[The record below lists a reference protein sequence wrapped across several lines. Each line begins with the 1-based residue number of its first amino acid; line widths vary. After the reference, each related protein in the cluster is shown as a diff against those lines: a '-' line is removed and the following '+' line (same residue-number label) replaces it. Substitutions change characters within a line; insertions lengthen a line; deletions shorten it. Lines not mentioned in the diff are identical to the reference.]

1 MVSLTSKI
9 EKQLNR
15 NFVIFHPSDFSP
27 ASQVAFGHA
36 LKIAMQSKAKLD
48 IMHVEPRVG
57 PEKRSGLD
65 FPAVRATLTQWGILP
80 EGVRPSEVAKT
91 GVRIRKIL
99 ASSTD
104 PIETMLRHFDK
115 FPPDLIVLATRQ
127 RAGIE
132 RWLHKAVAEP
142 LARRS
147 GAMTLFVPRK
157 GRGFVSFKDGS
168 LALKKILI
176 PMDHDPDPQVA
187 LDKALLLTRGLDCPV
202 GKFLLI
208 HVGSRSRRA
217 APQVHLPPGSG
228 WTSEITVRH
237 GHVVDEILTIERAWH
252 PDLMV
257 LATQGHRDFVDA
269 LRGSTTEQV
278 LRGAQCPVLAV
289 PAAKLSR

>member
-1 MVSLTSKI
+1 MVSLTSTI

-15 NFVIFHPSDFSP
+15 NFVIFHPSDFSS
-27 ASQVAFGHA
+27 ASEVAFGHA

-48 IMHVEPRVG
+48 IMHAEPAVG
-57 PEKRSGLD
+57 AEKRDGLD
-65 FPAVRATLTQWGILP
+65 FPAVRATLTRWGILP
-80 EGVRPSEVAKT
+80 EGVRPSEVAKA

-99 ASSTD
+99 AASAD
-104 PIETMLRHFDK
+104 PVETMLRHFDK

-147 GAMTLFVPRK
+147 GAMTLFIPRK
-157 GRGFVSFKDGS
+157 GRGFVSLKNGS

-176 PMDHDPDPQVA
+176 PMDHDPDPQAA
-187 LDKALLLTRGLDCPV
+187 LDKALLLVRGLDCLV

-208 HVGSRSRRA
+208 HVGSRSRSG
-217 APQVHLPPGSG
+217 APQVHLPPQSG
-228 WTSEITVRH
+228 WSCEIKVRH
-237 GHVVDEILTIERAWH
+237 GHVVDEILTTERAWH

-257 LATQGHRDFVDA
+257 LVTQGHRDFVDA

-278 LRGAQCPVLAV
+278 LRGARCPVLAV
-289 PAAKLSR
+289 SAAK

>member
-1 MVSLTSKI
+1 MVSLTSTI

-15 NFVIFHPSDFSP
+15 NFVIFHPSDFSS
-27 ASQVAFGHA
+27 ASEVAFGHA

-48 IMHVEPRVG
+48 IMHAEPAVG
-57 PEKRSGLD
+57 AEKRDGLD
-65 FPAVRATLTQWGILP
+65 FPAVRATLTRWGILP
-80 EGVRPSEVAKT
+80 EGVRPSEVAKA

-99 ASSTD
+99 AASAD
-104 PIETMLRHFDK
+104 PVETMLRHFDK

-147 GAMTLFVPRK
+147 GAMTLFIPRK
-157 GRGFVSFKDGS
+157 GRGFVSLKNGS

-176 PMDHDPDPQVA
+176 PMDHDPDPQAA
-187 LDKALLLTRGLDCPV
+187 LDKALLLVRGLDCLV

-208 HVGSRSRRA
+208 HVGSRSRSG
-217 APQVHLPPGSG
+217 APQVHLPPQSG
-228 WTSEITVRH
+228 WSCEIKVRH
-237 GHVVDEILTIERAWH
+237 GHVVDEILTTERAWH

-257 LATQGHRDFVDA
+257 LVTQGHRDFVDA
-269 LRGSTTEQV
+269 LRGSTTERV

-289 PAAKLSR
+289 PAAK

>member
-1 MVSLTSKI
+1 VSLTSTI

-15 NFVIFHPSDFSP
+15 NFVIFHPSDFSS
-27 ASQVAFGHA
+27 ASEVAFGHA

-48 IMHVEPRVG
+48 IMHAEPAVG
-57 PEKRSGLD
+57 AEKRDGLD
-65 FPAVRATLTQWGILP
+65 FPAVRATLTRWGILP
-80 EGVRPSEVAKT
+80 EGVRPSEVAKA

-99 ASSTD
+99 AASAD
-104 PIETMLRHFDK
+104 PVETMLRHFDK

-147 GAMTLFVPRK
+147 GAMTLFIPRK
-157 GRGFVSFKDGS
+157 GRGFVSLKNGS

-176 PMDHDPDPQVA
+176 PMDHDPDPQAA
-187 LDKALLLTRGLDCPV
+187 LDKALLLVRGLDCLV

-208 HVGSRSRRA
+208 HVGSRSRSG
-217 APQVHLPPGSG
+217 APQVHLPPQSG
-228 WTSEITVRH
+228 WSCEIKVRH
-237 GHVVDEILTIERAWH
+237 GHVVDEILTTERAWH

-257 LATQGHRDFVDA
+257 LVTQGHRDFVDA
-269 LRGSTTEQV
+269 LRGSTTERV

-289 PAAKLSR
+289 PAAK

>member
-15 NFVIFHPSDFSP
+15 NFVIFHPSDFS
-27 ASQVAFGHA
+27 STSEVAFGHA

-57 PEKRSGLD
+57 PEKHYGLD
-65 FPAVRATLTQWGILP
+65 FPAVRATLTRWGILP
-80 EGVRPSEVAKT
+80 EGVRPSEVAKA

-104 PIETMLRHFDK
+104 PVETMLRHFAK
-115 FPPDLIVLATRQ
+115 FPPDLIVLATHQ

-157 GRGFVSFKDGS
+157 GRGFVSLKDGS

-176 PMDHDPDPQVA
+176 PVDHDPDPQVA
-187 LDKALLLTRGLDCPV
+187 LDKALLLVRGLDCLV

-228 WTSEITVRH
+228 WLFEIAVRH
-237 GHVVDEILTIERAWH
+237 GHVVDEILTTERAWH

-289 PAAKLSR
+289 PAAK

>member
-1 MVSLTSKI
+1 MVSLTSTI

-15 NFVIFHPSDFSP
+15 NFVIFHPSDFST
-27 ASQVAFGHA
+27 ASAVAFGHA

-48 IMHVEPRVG
+48 IMHVETSVG
-57 PEKRSGLD
+57 PEKPYWLD
-65 FPAVRATLTQWGILP
+65 FPAVRATLTQWDILP
-80 EGVRPSEVAKT
+80 EGVRPSEVAKA

-99 ASSTD
+99 ACSTD
-104 PIETMLRHFDK
+104 PLETMLRHFEK
-115 FPPDLIVLATRQ
+115 FPPDLIVLATHQ
-127 RAGIE
+127 RTGIE

-147 GAMTLFVPRK
+147 RAMTLFVPRE
-157 GRGFVSFKDGS
+157 GRGFVSLKDGS

-176 PMDHDPDPQVA
+176 PMDHDPDPQAA
-187 LDKALLLTRGLDCPV
+187 LDKALLLVRGLDCVV

-208 HVGSRSRRA
+208 HVESRSRRA
-217 APQVHLPPGSG
+217 APVVHLPDRSG
-228 WTSEITVRH
+228 WSFEITVRH
-237 GHVVDEILTIERAWH
+237 GHVVDEILTTERGWH

-257 LATQGHRDFVDA
+257 LATQGHRNFVDA

-289 PAAKLSR
+289 PAAR